1 MTSVVTNILKSQII
15 SFLYAFSFMFFVTV
29 IISLDFPVSMIFL
42 GIVIMGGLSF
52 TFCYRRV
59 LDGLPT
65 VIASIIPYIPY
76 TIIVL
81 FLIGMLKLSG
91 IEDDDYGSGIY
102 LLFGTI
108 ISWISIII
116 GSVAGYFLQRDI
128 RSH

>member
-1 MTSVVTNILKSQII
+1 
-15 SFLYAFSFMFFVTV
+15 
-29 IISLDFPVSMIFL
+29 
-42 GIVIMGGLSF
+42 
-52 TFCYRRV
+52 V

-76 TIIVL
+76 TIIML

-91 IEDDDYGSGIY
+91 VEDDDYGSGIY

-116 GSVAGYFLQRDI
+116 VSVVGYFFQRDI
-128 RSH
+128 RSR